1 MGGGWL
7 GRGGSLRSTP
17 LLISQQ
23 TLRML
28 DEFIGSRPN
37 PQQRPHKSRTGLCLP
52 PTLQFENQHL
62 DGVMWQA
69 LLIYGTKS
77 NSNSNGNNL
86 GNLIRISRVA
96 FRKSVEKHLMGRLCD
111 FLIVY
116 SVQQAHVCVCGEGVK
131 GGGGACQHLL
141 SLNVAVVSPSTLL

>member
-1 MGGGWL
+1 MNLL
-7 GRGGSLRSTP
+7 GHAPILSNALT
-17 LLISQQ
+17 
-23 TLRML
+23 
-28 DEFIGSRPN
+28 
-37 PQQRPHKSRTGLCLP
+37 KAGLPSAFP
-52 PTLQFENQHL
+52 PTPPFDNQHL

-77 NSNSNGNNL
+77 NSNSNGNSNGNGNNL

-116 SVQQAHVCVCGEGVK
+116 SVQQAHVCVWRGSRGGRGSVPASFVAQRRCGFAFNFVVNFR
-131 GGGGACQHLL
+131 CQRII
-141 SLNVAVVSPSTLL
+141 NT

>member
-1 MGGGWL
+1 M
-7 GRGGSLRSTP
+7 GRGVRSLL

-23 TLRML
+23 TLKML

-37 PQQRPHKSRTGLCLP
+37 PQQRLQKQDCPLP
-52 PTLQFENQHL
+52 PSLFLFDAQHL
-62 DGVMWQA
+62 GSVMWQA
-69 LLIYGTKS
+69 LLIYDTKS
-77 NSNSNGNNL
+77 NSNNNNL

-116 SVQQAHVCVCGEGVK
+116 SVQQAHVCVSVCVF
-131 GGGGACQHLL
+131 
-141 SLNVAVVSPSTLL
+141 VRVR